1 MSFGFNTT
9 NNFSSSRMYMIVD
22 YSFFFTKILMANFNV
37 SSTYKRIFFWIFRFR
52 NTMILSHRI
61 YYPFIAMSFSVLPI
75 TVGLSGREFFF
86 WVFSGDNTY
95 LSLER
100 TVTYNFLRFVRFLNA
115 FLFFQRIRLII
126 EVVYEK
132 LGIFV
137 GDRRKFVWIFSTT
150 KLVVID

>member
-22 YSFFFTKILMANFNV
+22 FSFFYQNTNGQFNV
-37 SSTYKRIFFWIFRFR
+37 SSTYKRILFLNFSGLQTQWF
-52 NTMILSHRI
+52 LSHRI

-100 TVTYNFLRFVRFLNA
+100 TVSYNLLRFVRFLNA

-137 GDRRKFVWIFSTT
+137 GDRRKFVWNF
-150 KLVVID
+150 